1 MKTLLVKSLD
11 PEITTEEVQNPGI
24 TRFTSFRTIVQ
35 NIMND
40 VDTDDELIGF
50 RVTEQGV
57 ELVFQPSEHEEDGQE
72 TCIG

>member
-24 TRFTSFRTIVQ
+24 IRFTSFRTIVQ
-35 NIMND
+35 NLMAD

-50 RVTEQGV
+50 RVTDQGI
-57 ELVFQPSEHEEDGQE
+57 ELVFQVIEYEEDGQE